1 MSPASPAA
9 RAEHSVTSDLSM
21 TIEAWSGFLAMA
33 ATVAFAVT
41 AVLAIKSDKEVD
53 LFAATVLG
61 LITAIGGGTI
71 RDVILDAPVFWAA
84 DLSYIWVACV
94 ASVLAFYG
102 RKFFSDR
109 YVYAVMLYVDGFG
122 AAMFGIQGAGKV
134 WDLGFGLPVAPVIL
148 GIVTAIGGGLIRDVL
163 AGRTTL
169 LMKPELYAVPVCIG
183 CVAYVFVLE
192 FWPEQRLAG
201 SIVCILVTFALRAAA
216 IRWNLS
222 VPGFAR
228 LTADEKSE

>member
-1 MSPASPAA
+1 MIA
-9 RAEHSVTSDLSM
+9 TWSD
-21 TIEAWSGFLAMA
+21 FLAMA

-41 AVLAIKSDKEVD
+41 AVLAIRSDRAVD
-53 LFAATVLG
+53 IFGATVLG

-84 DLSYIWVACV
+84 DLSYIWIACV

-102 RKFFSDR
+102 RKFFSGR
-109 YVYAVMLYVDGFG
+109 YIYAAMLYVDGFG

-134 WDLGFGLPVAPVIL
+134 WDLGFGLPAAPVIL

-169 LMKPELYAVPVCIG
+169 LMRPELYAVPVCLG
-183 CVAYVFVLE
+183 CTAYVLVLE
-192 FWPEQRLAG
+192 FLPEQRLVG
-201 SIVCILVTFALRAAA
+201 SIVCLLGTFGLRAAA
-216 IRWNLS
+216 IHWNLS
-222 VPGFAR
+222 MPGFAH
-228 LTADEKSE
+228 LVSDDESN